1 MSLCP
6 FRSAGVLRIGKSAS
20 TAPALAN
27 ASSMRFKSLARA
39 SVTITLLSFYYSL
52 FKCWSD
58 RVFISVYP
66 SHLLDLTRSHLYKG
80 LCVGVTHSVTA
91 RHSQQGTVMESLMV
105 EQDQSPHRRE
115 TKTPFF
121 VLGSQRSGTTLLRL
135 MLTSHPNLAMPYET

>member
-6 FRSAGVLRIGKSAS
+6 FRSAGVVRIGKPTS
-20 TAPALAN
+20 TAPALAR
-27 ASSMRFKSLARA
+27 ASSIRFKSLSRA
-39 SVTITLLSFYYSL
+39 SVAITLLAFCYTSFNCLSGL
-52 FKCWSD
+52 
-58 RVFISVYP
+58 VFIYRYP

-121 VLGSQRSGTTLLRL
+121 VLGSQRS
-135 MLTSHPNLAMPYET
+135 